1 MASNLRVPALDTVSP
16 PKILLVDDEQRVLE
30 GLSMHLRRSFT
41 VQTATSGAA
50 GLEILRADGA
60 ITVLVSDMRMPNMDG
75 ATFLT
80 RAREIAPTTVRMLL
94 TGQADIASA
103 IAAINGG
110 QIFRFLTKPTAP
122 PDFLAAVTAALTQH
136 RLIVSEKVLLEQTLR
151 GSLRTMTEILALSN
165 PEIFGRATRIS
176 QVVKALMKKLL
187 IPESWQIDVA
197 VMLLPLAQ
205 ISLSPETAAKMSRA
219 AELTVAERRT
229 TDRLPE
235 LTDQLLA
242 HIPRLETVRVMLAR
256 AQDPFRPA
264 KCTQPESEADLVS
277 RGAAL
282 IRVAAAFDA
291 LQQSGLTAADVINSM
306 LADPARFDGPAV
318 GALKELYGQPEDAR
332 KIQHIALQSLVPGM
346 VLAEDLFS
354 GSGMLLVARGFE
366 LTPTCLERL
375 RNVKSDALHEK
386 IWVSLGT
393 TTH

>member
-1 MASNLRVPALDTVSP
+1 MDTPSA

-30 GLSMHLRRSFT
+30 GLSMHLRRNFT
-41 VQTATSGAA
+41 VLTATNGAA
-50 GLEILRADGA
+50 GLEHLSVDGTIA
-60 ITVLVSDMRMPNMDG
+60 VVVSDMRMPNMDG
-75 ATFLT
+75 ATFLA

-94 TGQADIASA
+94 TGQADIGSA

-122 PDFLAAVTAALTQH
+122 PSFLAAVAAALTQH

-151 GSLRTMTEILALSN
+151 GSLRTMTEVLALSS

-176 QVVKALMKKLL
+176 QVVKALMKQLL

-205 ISLSPETAAKMSRA
+205 ISLSPETAAKMSRG
-219 AELTVAERRT
+219 AELTAAERRT

-282 IRVAAAFDA
+282 IRVAAAFDT
-291 LQQSGLTAADVINSM
+291 LQQSGLAAADVISTM
-306 LADPARFDGPAV
+306 LANPARFDEPAV
-318 GALKELYGQPEDAR
+318 RALNELYGQAKDAR
-332 KIQHIALQSLVPGM
+332 NIQHIALQSLHPGM

-354 GSGMLLVARGFE
+354 SSGMLLVARGFQV
-366 LTPTCLERL
+366 TTTCLERL
-375 RNVKSDALHEK
+375 RNFKSDALHEK
-386 IWVSLGT
+386 IWVALGSEAL
-393 TTH
+393 

>member
-187 IPESWQIDVA
+187 LSESWQIDVA

-277 RGAAL
+277 RG
-282 IRVAAAFDA
+282 AAFDA